1 MMNQSNAQRDMIARC
16 RSESCLDS
24 KVPLGMAPAS
34 RPEFGPTVA
43 EFFRRKHATQAPG
56 NIRGFISSLP
66 CRGGSNHKEDQKMF
80 KKHNQTPERYDED
93 ALRRDVFAA
102 LERARQAR
110 IHSVVIQRVIH
121 GVADSEAQRRA
132 VSEAVI

>member
-1 MMNQSNAQRDMIARC
+1 
-16 RSESCLDS
+16 
-24 KVPLGMAPAS
+24 
-34 RPEFGPTVA
+34 
-43 EFFRRKHATQAPG
+43 
-56 NIRGFISSLP
+56 
-66 CRGGSNHKEDQKMF
+66 MF
-80 KKHNQTPERYDED
+80 KKHNQTPEYDED

-132 VSEAVI
+132 MFEAVI

>member
-1 MMNQSNAQRDMIARC
+1 
-16 RSESCLDS
+16 
-24 KVPLGMAPAS
+24 
-34 RPEFGPTVA
+34 
-43 EFFRRKHATQAPG
+43 
-56 NIRGFISSLP
+56 
-66 CRGGSNHKEDQKMF
+66 MF
-80 KKHNQTPERYDED
+80 KKHNQTPEYDED

-132 VSEAVI
+132 MSEAVV

>member
-1 MMNQSNAQRDMIARC
+1 
-16 RSESCLDS
+16 
-24 KVPLGMAPAS
+24 
-34 RPEFGPTVA
+34 
-43 EFFRRKHATQAPG
+43 
-56 NIRGFISSLP
+56 
-66 CRGGSNHKEDQKMF
+66 MF
-80 KKHNQTPERYDED
+80 KKHNQTPEYDED

-132 VSEAVI
+132 MTEAVI